1 MISYNIGDSVVNV
14 ESLGVGNIIQIDEEA
29 NKVQVQ
35 YNSSGS
41 TEWVLTENVKK
52 LLLEI
57 DPPRQP
63 QDPTQN
69 LHG

>member
-1 MISYNIGDSVVNV
+1 MISYEIGDSVVNI

-29 NKVQVQ
+29 DKVQVQ
-35 YNSSGS
+35 YS
-41 TEWVLTENVKK
+41 TGAKEWVLNENVKK